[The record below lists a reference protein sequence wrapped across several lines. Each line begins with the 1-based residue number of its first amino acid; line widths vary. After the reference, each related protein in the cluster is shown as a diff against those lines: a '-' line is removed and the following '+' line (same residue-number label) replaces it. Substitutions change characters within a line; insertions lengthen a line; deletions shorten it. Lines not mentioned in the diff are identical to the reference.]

1 MSEITGVTFPVPKH
15 LMPRFFAEG
24 KTVFIKPATVF
35 KDLRSGM
42 RLVFGWPR
50 ERLIDN
56 IGCFPVSPGVLV

>member
-1 MSEITGVTFPVPKH
+1 MNTITGVTFPVPNR
-15 LMPRFFAEG
+15 LMSRFFNDG
-24 KTVFIKPATVF
+24 KTVF

>member
-1 MSEITGVTFPVPKH
+1 MNTITGVTFPVPKR
-15 LMPRFFAEG
+15 LMSRFFNDG
-24 KTVFIKPATVF
+24 KTVF

-42 RLVFGWPR
+42 RLVFGWHR